1 MSRKTNIEADIRNE
15 NKCTRT
21 IQSILS
27 VTGKKTWAIISIIAI
42 IQILCAII
50 TPAITMQYKKI
61 VDCIGGN
68 IIIKE
73 LLFVLCCYIFLEMIL
88 EILGNISAYIGQ
100 KFHFEIIENCEKWFA
115 STCQSKCVEEFQ
127 DARNHD
133 VIYALKNNLSSNI
146 EICILG
152 ILSIGSSL
160 ISVGIYLWQL
170 FGTNPFLPVL
180 VVIGN
185 VPSIFLLSRREKEY
199 LLEKDVQSKRRKENY
214 FWDILLHRDT
224 TKEIRIFKIRDFFW
238 DKCLKWKT
246 ESFESESKLEK
257 QISGI
262 SALSNFIRDAF
273 FCICLIIVAYS
284 IIKGKI
290 SIGSFAF
297 AYSAIQSLNSS
308 FNGLYSKAR
317 SLKTIDLQTEDMAVI
332 ESLKVE
338 KEDVVKLHT
347 VESIVL
353 NDVYYKYPNTETY
366 SLKKISVKISQN
378 TSTLVVGTNG
388 SGKSTLLY
396 LLAGVYNPSRG
407 KIYASGIDI
416 QKCIHEYR
424 KFVSM
429 CCIPSTKFPTTLL
442 ENIAFENTNSTL
454 DSTLVD
460 GVAQKLDKGFFTPIG
475 QIEKDGVELS
485 GGEWQLVALERTF
498 QQKASRFLLFDE
510 PTANLDPDKKESVM
524 KAIINQKGK
533 AAVVVVSHD
542 IQYAPL
548 FDKIIVVSNGE
559 IVEQGEFDAL
569 IDNRKTFSRM
579 FKCVK

>member
-199 LLEKDVQSKRRKENY
+199 LLEKDVQSKMKERE
-214 FWDILLHRDT
+214 L
-224 TKEIRIFKIRDFFW
+224 
-238 DKCLKWKT
+238 
-246 ESFESESKLEK
+246 
-257 QISGI
+257 
-262 SALSNFIRDAF
+262 
-273 FCICLIIVAYS
+273 
-284 IIKGKI
+284 
-290 SIGSFAF
+290 
-297 AYSAIQSLNSS
+297 
-308 FNGLYSKAR
+308 
-317 SLKTIDLQTEDMAVI
+317 
-332 ESLKVE
+332 
-338 KEDVVKLHT
+338 
-347 VESIVL
+347 
-353 NDVYYKYPNTETY
+353 
-366 SLKKISVKISQN
+366 
-378 TSTLVVGTNG
+378 
-388 SGKSTLLY
+388 
-396 LLAGVYNPSRG
+396 
-407 KIYASGIDI
+407 
-416 QKCIHEYR
+416 
-424 KFVSM
+424 
-429 CCIPSTKFPTTLL
+429 LL
-442 ENIAFENTNSTL
+442 EYTIT
-454 DSTLVD
+454 
-460 GVAQKLDKGFFTPIG
+460 
-475 QIEKDGVELS
+475 
-485 GGEWQLVALERTF
+485 
-498 QQKASRFLLFDE
+498 
-510 PTANLDPDKKESVM
+510 
-524 KAIINQKGK
+524 
-533 AAVVVVSHD
+533 
-542 IQYAPL
+542 
-548 FDKIIVVSNGE
+548 
-559 IVEQGEFDAL
+559 
-569 IDNRKTFSRM
+569 
-579 FKCVK
+579 